1 MRSRLWYKRVMTE
14 PSTIT
19 TEVRGHVFLIGLDR
33 PHKLNAFNLA
43 MLRELS
49 LAFSRYEREPDLWC
63 AVLFAHGDN
72 FTAGLDL
79 AEVGPAV
86 ASGQPLF
93 PENGV
98 DPLDLFTPPGG
109 ARRTKPVV
117 CTVQGWCL
125 TIGMELLMAADIRV
139 AAKGTR
145 FSQLEVKRGI
155 MPFGGATLRFPQFAG
170 WGNAMRYLLTG
181 DEFGAAEALRMGLVQ
196 EVVEDGEQ
204 VARAIELAQRVARQA
219 PLAVQATLA
228 SARTAVEQDAPA
240 ALEALMDQARG
251 LMGSEDAREGVR
263 SFIERREA
271 VFKGK

>member
-1 MRSRLWYKRVMTE
+1 MTE

-63 AVLFAHGDN
+63 AVLFGHGDN

-86 ASGQPLF
+86 AGGQPLF

-98 DPLDLFTPPGG
+98 DPLDMVAPPGG
-109 ARRTKPVV
+109 ARRRKPVV
-117 CTVQGWCL
+117 CAVQGWCL

-139 AAKGTR
+139 AAEGTR

-155 MPFGGATLRFPQFAG
+155 MPFGGATLRFPQIAG
-170 WGNAMRYLLTG
+170 WGDAMRYLLTG
-181 DEFGAAEALRMGLVQ
+181 DEFGAREARRMGLVQ
-196 EVVEDGEQ
+196 DVVEEGEQ
-204 VARAIELAQRVARQA
+204 VERAIELAQRVARQA

-228 SARTAVEQDAPA
+228 SARMAVEQGAPA
-240 ALEALMDQARG
+240 ALEVLMDQARG